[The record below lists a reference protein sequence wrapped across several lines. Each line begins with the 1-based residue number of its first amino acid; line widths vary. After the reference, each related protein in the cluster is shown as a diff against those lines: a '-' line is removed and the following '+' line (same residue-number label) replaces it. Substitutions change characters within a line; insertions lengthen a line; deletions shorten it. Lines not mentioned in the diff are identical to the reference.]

1 MPFFTETWGERDS
14 RRWRRGITVSLVAS
28 AVLGILWLAFGIG
41 GNLLFFSL
49 AMLFLLV
56 IGIVVPVVIIGL
68 GAVIIR
74 QLRRISKFLT

>member
-1 MPFFTETWGERDS
+1 MAYSNETWGERDA

-68 GAVIIR
+68 GALVIQ
-74 QLRRISKFLT
+74 QLRRISRFLS